1 MKHVLGEQPPV
12 PELPPQEAQRR
23 FQLVFRRFI
32 GVFARPEHP
41 LALFLDDLQWLDAA
55 TLDLLEDLLT
65 SNDLQHLLLIGAY
78 RDNEVN
84 ATHPLVRKLDAIR
97 QAGAGVQDIV
107 LTPLGRDDLGQ
118 LLADSLHCEPERAT
132 PLAELIHEKTTGN
145 PFFTIQFISALADE
159 GLLSF
164 DYGER
169 RWVWDL
175 SRIHAKGFTDNI
187 VELMVGKLN
196 RLPAETQEALQQFAC
211 MGNSA
216 EFEMLRMVYPGSVE
230 GMHDDLW
237 EAVRSGLIFR
247 GDDSYRFLHDR
258 VQEAAYSLIPKDLR
272 AEAHLRIGMLLAAH
286 TPPAKR
292 EEAIFEIVN
301 QLNRGSHLIASVE
314 ERERVADLN
323 LIAGRRA
330 KSATAYDAALK
341 YLRAGSALLT
351 EETWQRNYELVFSI
365 EYLMAECELLTAE
378 MVAAEDRMLR
388 LARSVPGVATTSVS

>member
-1 MKHVLGEQPPV
+1 
-12 PELPPQEAQRR
+12 
-23 FQLVFRRFI
+23 
-32 GVFARPEHP
+32 
-41 LALFLDDLQWLDAA
+41 
-55 TLDLLEDLLT
+55 
-65 SNDLQHLLLIGAY
+65 
-78 RDNEVN
+78 
-84 ATHPLVRKLDAIR
+84 
-97 QAGAGVQDIV
+97 
-107 LTPLGRDDLGQ
+107 
-118 LLADSLHCEPERAT
+118 
-132 PLAELIHEKTTGN
+132 
-145 PFFTIQFISALADE
+145 
-159 GLLSF
+159 
-164 DYGER
+164 
-169 RWVWDL
+169 
-175 SRIHAKGFTDNI
+175 
-187 VELMVGKLN
+187 
-196 RLPAETQEALQQFAC
+196 
-211 MGNSA
+211 
-216 EFEMLRMVYPGSVE
+216 
-230 GMHDDLW
+230 MHDDLW

-365 EYLMAECELLTAE
+365 EHLMAECEMLTAE

-388 LARSVPGVATTSVS
+388 LSQRARNRHDFCVMTRLRLTLYTNWDKSDRGLDVFLEWLRRDGTDWSRHPTREDAMREYERIWTLLGSRQIEDLVELPLITDPEVLDTLDVFSDAVTPSFFFDEHLSSLVVCRLVSLSLEYGNCDASCYGYAWLGFLGRAALRQPSETDIGSANSDMTWSRNVA